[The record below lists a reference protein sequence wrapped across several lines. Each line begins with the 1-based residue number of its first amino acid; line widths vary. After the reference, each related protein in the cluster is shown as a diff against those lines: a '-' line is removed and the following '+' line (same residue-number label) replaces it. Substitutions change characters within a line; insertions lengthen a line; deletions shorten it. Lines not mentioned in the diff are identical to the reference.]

1 MLIFVELPIPS
12 HIRNKK
18 NDKIDIETIVKAV
31 TLIQI
36 EVEQSLYIKVE
47 TLSRVRHSPCPPL
60 LKLILSDWHSNAEEL
75 SSSKVG
81 NDCLFVR
88 IVHCSKRPR

>member
-1 MLIFVELPIPS
+1 MRSESYNELKL
-12 HIRNKK
+12 NE
-18 NDKIDIETIVKAV
+18 KIDIEICFCLGCYIIIKIVVK
-31 TLIQI
+31 
-36 EVEQSLYIKVE
+36 QSLYIKVE
-47 TLSRVRHSPCPPL
+47 TLSRFRHSPCPPL

>member
-1 MLIFVELPIPS
+1 MRSGSYNELKL
-12 HIRNKK
+12 NEQ
-18 NDKIDIETIVKAV
+18 IDIEIFFVKAV

-36 EVEQSLYIKVE
+36 VVKQSLYIKVVK
-47 TLSRVRHSPCPPL
+47 LSRFRHSPCPPL

-81 NDCLFVR
+81 NDRLFVR